1 MPRWSGFQRRSLTR
15 RRPELLRP
23 RTCPHSRGYAH
34 PSWLIYGTG
43 GFGFRGVTVTEPLAG
58 LTAGQTLTGA
68 VYGGGTELHRGNT
81 IFFAEYLHSNFS
93 NANATLA
100 NGDAYGIKGHSDA
113 VRLGVKFK
121 VGFDRYYD
129 EVRDDLRK

>member
-1 MPRWSGFQRRSLTR
+1 MERLPTAIPNATTARIAETANVPSFPRLCAPQLF
-15 RRPELLRP
+15 
-23 RTCPHSRGYAH
+23 
-34 PSWLIYGTG
+34 IYGTG